1 MTGIFTWAPFCALG
15 YLLGSIPT
23 SLIVGR
29 LFFGTDIRT
38 QGSGNAGGTNAFR
51 VFGWPAGLA
60 VVLVDVGKGVA
71 AVLLARA
78 FGDDGSAV
86 PGLLPLL
93 AGLCAVLGHI
103 WTVFAGFRG
112 GKGVAT
118 SAGVLA
124 AVEPVS
130 FLITLA
136 FFGVTLG
143 LAGIVSLSSLV
154 AAVVFPLTVTVRYL
168 SGNPVPAFLPPV
180 AWAFGALVVFA
191 HRRNIARLLQGEE
204 KRFERLR
211 ILGRLFDRR

>member
-1 MTGIFTWAPFCALG
+1 MNTYVVFGSFCLLG

-60 VVLVDVGKGVA
+60 VVVVDVGKGVA
-71 AVLLARA
+71 AVLLARS
-78 FGDDGSAV
+78 FGGDGSTV

-93 AGLCAVLGHI
+93 AGVCAVLGHI

-130 FLITLA
+130 FLITLV
-136 FFGVTLG
+136 FFALG
-143 LAGIVSLSSLV
+143 LGFTGIVSLSSLT
-154 AAVVFPLTVTVRYL
+154 AALVFPVAVTARYF
-168 SGNPVPAFLPPV
+168 SGSPVPAFLPPA
-180 AWAFGALVVFA
+180 AWGIGALVVFA
-191 HRRNIARLLQGEE
+191 HRRNIARLLRGEE

-211 ILGRLFDRR
+211 FLGRLFDRR